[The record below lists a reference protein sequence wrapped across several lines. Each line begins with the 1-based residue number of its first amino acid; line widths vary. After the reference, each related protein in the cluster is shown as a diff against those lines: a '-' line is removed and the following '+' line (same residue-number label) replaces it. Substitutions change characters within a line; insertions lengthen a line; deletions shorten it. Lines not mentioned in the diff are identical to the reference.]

1 MTYLSGVPSEM
12 GRLSGWFPSNPF
24 GLPWI
29 SLPDIVSFFGTR
41 VFSPLRYY
49 QSIRPNSGVR
59 LLWLIVLKENE
70 AVDVLP
76 DSSRRRM
83 SL

>member
-12 GRLSGWFPSNPF
+12 GRLSGWFPSNSF

-41 VFSPLRYY
+41 VFSPLRCH
-49 QSIRPNSGVR
+49 QSIGHNSGVR
-59 LLWLIVLKENE
+59 LLWLIVLGESE

-76 DSSRRRM
+76 DSSR
-83 SL
+83 